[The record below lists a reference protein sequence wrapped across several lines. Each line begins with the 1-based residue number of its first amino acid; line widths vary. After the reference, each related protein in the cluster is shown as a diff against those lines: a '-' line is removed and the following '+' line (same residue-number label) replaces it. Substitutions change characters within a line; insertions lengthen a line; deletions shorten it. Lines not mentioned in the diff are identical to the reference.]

1 MMITSNIDNH
11 IGPLKSCTI
20 RHLPESCASADI
32 VGWLRK
38 ILEKGVIKVSIER
51 ESCDYLNEGILDLD
65 AMLAASTIDLPFEVF
80 SNFKVLELKNYR
92 FNTTP
97 SPDSQQTLKTLTL
110 KKVCIISNTFHD
122 ILSYCSSLENLTVE
136 NCDFL
141 TDELKIVSPS
151 LKYIK
156 ICNMNV
162 LRILVSAFN
171 VEVIEIDSIICSHE
185 DLVFEAPKLQV
196 LRAYN
201 DFQILGEILFIDGRK
216 LLTARDIIEIFGG
229 ILVCLSSL
237 RKLINF
243 KFLFFIQAY
252 NTFLFN

>member
-1 MMITSNIDNH
+1 MITSNIDNH
-11 IGPLKSCTI
+11 IGPLKSCSI
-20 RHLPESCASADI
+20 RHLPESCVSGDV

-38 ILEKGVIKVSIER
+38 LREKGVIGVSIER
-51 ESCDYLNEGILDLD
+51 ESCDYRNGGILHRDVK
-65 AMLAASTIDLPFEVF
+65 LAASTIDLPFEVF
-80 SNFKVLELKNYR
+80 SSFKVLELKNYR

-110 KKVCIISNTFHD
+110 NKVRIVSNTFHD
-122 ILSYCSSLENLTVE
+122 ILSYCSSLENLTVK

-156 ICNMNV
+156 ICNVNE

-185 DLVFEAPKLQV
+185 DLLFEAPKLQV
-196 LRAYN
+196 LRAFN
-201 DFQILGEILFIDGRK
+201 DFQIQKEIASIDERK
-216 LLTARDIIEIFGG
+216 LLTTRDIIEICGG

-237 RKLINF
+237 RNLT
-243 KFLFFIQAY
+243 Y
-252 NTFLFN
+252 NTFLFS